1 MFRDTQSVFEK
12 LVCNSVSE
20 PGPLAT
26 ECWVWQKG
34 CCNKGYGFIYI
45 YDPDAV
51 GTRGGAGKC
60 KGRSKP
66 HRAHIVSYVLAYG
79 LIGPDMTL
87 DHLCRNTKCIRPS
100 HLEEVS
106 RPENTRRGNRA
117 RKRHTAKTTTV
128 TYA

>member
-26 ECWVWQKG
+26 ECWVWQKS
-34 CCNKGYGFIYI
+34 CCNKGYGFMYF
-45 YDPDAV
+45 YHP
-51 GTRGGAGKC
+51 GETPR
-60 KGRSKP
+60 RTSK
-66 HRAHIVSYVLAYG
+66 RAHIVSWVLAYG
-79 LIGPDMTL
+79 PVNAGMTL

-106 RPENTRRGNRA
+106 RPENTRRGNAARRA
-117 RKRHTAKTTTV
+117 A
-128 TYA
+128 